1 MISTVGDVFIFLFP
15 TGSSDAVVGLVV
27 ILVVGVAVVGGG
39 GGGGGGDSGI
49 SGCGGGCWV
58 GYLASGLWLVG
69 NWFFFSEAVTGG
81 VGLLGWEE
89 RGLSLLV
96 GLLQRRERRRWRK
109 REKI

>member
-1 MISTVGDVFIFLFP
+1 MISTVGGVFVFLFP
-15 TGSSDAVVGLVV
+15 TGSGDAVVGLVV

-39 GGGGGGDSGI
+39 DGGI

-69 NWFFFSEAVTGG
+69 NWFFFSEAVAGG

-89 RGLSLLV
+89 RELSLLV

-109 REKI
+109 REKYKERMKT

>member
-1 MISTVGDVFIFLFP
+1 MISTVGGVFVFLFP
-15 TGSSDAVVGLVV
+15 TGSGDAVVG
-27 ILVVGVAVVGGG
+27 LVVGVAVVGV
-39 GGGGGGDSGI
+39 GGGDGGI

-69 NWFFFSEAVTGG
+69 NWFFFSEAVAGG

-96 GLLQRRERRRWRK
+96 GLLQRKERRRWRK
-109 REKI
+109 REKYKERMKT